1 MEKRPR
7 NIRRDW
13 KPNHDEMREL
23 MLKAAILNE
32 ENLANG
38 EERYYPGRQD
48 NRRRTSRRPS
58 RPRSPSASERSHV
71 GTKSPV
77 LGSSDLVTDT
87 KHDAGFLSTVYEAYS
102 NHYNLRT
109 SPEDWWYTIIQT
121 VALAIDDNSKSDA
134 VRKFFVQH
142 EGKKT
147 IQVDVKPDQ
156 LKNISGIDYSWL
168 FDQFS
173 EGIER
178 NINVPEY
185 VQQMIPDFSTT
196 TSVHRIV
203 SQITLMTSVQE
214 FFEYRVNTICGIPA
228 IEMKGTLEDWMKL
241 KEKIKALGKTLEP
254 ILSDIELEYGV
265 DLWGRNYFTDGY
277 DDDLL
282 WFERIEKIADKLIET
297 FKGNPDEDFWSRIIT
312 EKRYGSGGPT
322 FKGWFMNILLNKRH
336 AKTIGSAPS
345 GLVSI
350 PMKFGAEESAVIAGI
365 MGYKFHPETNITRP
379 AIEAMHGWT
388 LLLEPDSPRRK
399 YLTDWEQKV
408 NGLDD

>member
-1 MEKRPR
+1 
-7 NIRRDW
+7 
-13 KPNHDEMREL
+13 

-38 EERYYPGRQD
+38 GERYYPGQN
-48 NRRRTSRRPS
+48 NRRRYSRSPS
-58 RPRSPSASERSHV
+58 RPKSPSASERSHV

-134 VRKFFVQH
+134 VRKLFVQH

-147 IQVDVKPDQ
+147 IEVIVEPDQ
-156 LKNISGIDYSWL
+156 FKNISGIDYSWL

-173 EGIER
+173 GGIER

-214 FFEYRVNTICGIPA
+214 FFEYSVNTACGIPA

-254 ILSDIELEYGV
+254 ILY
-265 DLWGRNYFTDGY
+265 
-277 DDDLL
+277 
-282 WFERIEKIADKLIET
+282 
-297 FKGNPDEDFWSRIIT
+297 
-312 EKRYGSGGPT
+312 
-322 FKGWFMNILLNKRH
+322 
-336 AKTIGSAPS
+336 
-345 GLVSI
+345 
-350 PMKFGAEESAVIAGI
+350 
-365 MGYKFHPETNITRP
+365 
-379 AIEAMHGWT
+379 
-388 LLLEPDSPRRK
+388 
-399 YLTDWEQKV
+399 
-408 NGLDD
+408 

>member
-1 MEKRPR
+1 MGNSKS
-7 NIRRDW
+7 
-13 KPNHDEMREL
+13 PN
-23 MLKAAILNE
+23 
-32 ENLANG
+32 
-38 EERYYPGRQD
+38 
-48 NRRRTSRRPS
+48 
-58 RPRSPSASERSHV
+58 ASERSHV

-87 KHDAGFLSTVYEAYS
+87 KHDAGILSTVYEAYS

-121 VALAIDDNSKSDA
+121 VALAIDDHSKYDA

-142 EGKKT
+142 EGKKE
-147 IQVDVKPDQ
+147 IEVDVTPNQ

-173 EGIER
+173 KGIER

-185 VQQMIPDFSTT
+185 VQHMIPDFSTT

-214 FFEYRVNTICGIPA
+214 FFEYRVNTVCGIPA

-254 ILSDIELEYGV
+254 IEDDIGLGNRQF
-265 DLWGRNYFTDGY
+265 GYFKQHSWWDNV
-277 DDDLL
+277 
-282 WFERIEKIADKLIET
+282 EKIAEKLLDT
-297 FKGNPDEDFWSRIIT
+297 FEGNPDEEWWSKIIT
-312 EKRYGSGGPT
+312 EKSYGSGSPD
-322 FKGWFMNILLNKRH
+322 FNGWFMEKLLYIRN

-350 PMKFGAEESAVIAGI
+350 PMKFSDPGRNEKGAVIAG
-365 MGYKFHPETNITRP
+365 MAGYKFYHQETNRRP
-379 AIEAMHGWT
+379 AIEPMHGWS
-388 LLLEPDSPRRK
+388 LLLEPNSVFRNDLS
-399 YLTDWEQKV
+399 DWEKKI
-408 NGLDD
+408 NGIPDSSNDLSSEEQIKFSSSTRDLESLYKNL

>member
-1 MEKRPR
+1 MTKFV
-7 NIRRDW
+7 
-13 KPNHDEMREL
+13 KF
-23 MLKAAILNE
+23 NE
-32 ENLANG
+32 ERLMT
-38 EERYYPGRQD
+38 EEEYYQD
-48 NRRRTSRRPS
+48 YYGKIPENRPN
-58 RPRSPSASERSHV
+58 ASERIHV
-71 GTKSPV
+71 GNKTPV
-77 LGSSDLVTDT
+77 LGSMDKVTDPG
-87 KHDAGFLSTVYEAYS
+87 HDAGLLSTIYEAYG

-109 SPEDWWYTIIQT
+109 GPEDWWYTIIQT
-121 VALAIDDNSKSDA
+121 VALAIDENSKSDK
-134 VRKFFVQH
+134 VRQFFVQH
-142 EGKKT
+142 EGKKELEV
-147 IQVDVKPDQ
+147 IVGPPP
-156 LKNISGIDYSWL
+156 LKLDSLDYTWL

-173 EGIER
+173 QKIEE

-214 FFEYRVNTICGIPA
+214 FFEYRVNTVCGIPA

-282 WFERIEKIADKLIET
+282 WFERIERIADKLIET